1 MNLHAYYLVK
11 KYFQIIYQ
19 TKDKNYVI
27 DGTNVSALEVQKY
40 LEKMGYRDI
49 VDIANRVSLMMKR
62 DSFSILSEYG
72 YFFLNP

>member
-62 DSFSILSEYG
+62 DSFSILPEYG